1 MHYQFL
7 HSMMSKFVVLFL
19 CATMSLAMMSKP
31 VFAAEY
37 PTKPITMIVAYGA
50 GGGSDL
56 AARTV
61 AKFMEKYLGQPVVV
75 ENRSGAGGQIGF
87 TALVKAKPDG
97 YTIGMLNVPT
107 LNILANLR
115 PNPTF
120 KTEQLQPIGNAIL
133 DPVVLAVGAK
143 SQFKTMQEFIDF
155 AKKNPDEIILGVDGP
170 QTSSQLQAVIMD
182 EALGIKVKYVF
193 YAGAAPALTAAIG
206 GHTFGTTPGA
216 SEAQQY
222 VESGQLRVLTVFSD
236 QRFPGLPDVPTFKEV
251 TGMDIDYVPSNRGFG
266 VPVGVPDAIKV
277 KLEDALKK
285 VVADP
290 EFLAKAKEIGLPI
303 YFESAETFG
312 KKINQSENAIIRY
325 KDILSVD
332 K

>member
-1 MHYQFL
+1 MKKTYSL
-7 HSMMSKFVVLFL
+7 SKMAKSFTLLL
-19 CATMSLAMMSKP
+19 CIMVSAGIISKSSI
-31 VFAAEY
+31 AAEY

-61 AKFMEKYLGQPVVV
+61 AKFMEKYLGQAVVV

-87 TALVKAKPDG
+87 TALAKAKPDG

-133 DPVVLAVGAK
+133 DPVVFAVGAK
-143 SQFKTMQEFIDF
+143 SQFKTMKEFIDF
-155 AKKNPDEIILGVDGP
+155 AKANPEKVILGVDGP

-182 EALGIKVKYVF
+182 EALDIKVKYVF

-222 VESGQLRVLTVFSD
+222 VENGQLRVLTVFAD

-251 TGMDIDYVPSNRGFG
+251 TGVDIDFVPSNRGFG
-266 VPVGVPDAIKV
+266 MPVGVPDNIKM
-277 KLEDALKK
+277 KLEETLKK

-290 EFLAKAKEIGLPI
+290 EFLAKAKELGLPI
-303 YFESAETFG
+303 FFESAEVFA
-312 KKINQSENAIIRY
+312 KKIKQSEDAIIKY
-325 KDILSVD
+325 KDILSVEN
-332 K
+332 